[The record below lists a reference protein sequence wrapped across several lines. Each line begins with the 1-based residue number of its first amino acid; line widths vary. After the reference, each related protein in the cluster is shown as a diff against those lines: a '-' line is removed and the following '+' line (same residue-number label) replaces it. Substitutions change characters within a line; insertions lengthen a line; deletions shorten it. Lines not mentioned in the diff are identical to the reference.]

1 MKFVLDLE
9 LEGRT
14 MCFIIGID
22 NLGISFLFIIKSV
35 GVQSRG
41 ELSIWL
47 LANLSFGVLVG

>member
-35 GVQSRG
+35 GVQSRA
-41 ELSIWL
+41 ELSMYS
-47 LANLSFGVLVG
+47 LSFSLSVFKI

>member
-35 GVQSRG
+35 GVQSRVG
-41 ELSIWL
+41 SLRTSL
-47 LANLSFGVLVG
+47 LGF